1 MFTVLGWGSTQH
13 AQLGIGYT
21 DKGSVILPQVIE
33 TLQGKDIE
41 DISNGDRHSLFLS
54 KTGKVYSC
62 GDNEW
67 GQLGQDKSQSHPE
80 QVLDLDSHFVMQ
92 VAAGACHSLSLTKA
106 GEVFSWGDNSRGQLG
121 RGPVSKL
128 EAKTPKLIKTL
139 VPYTVIQIASG
150 NNHCLALT
158 DNGMI
163 FSWGDNRFCQLGLGN
178 SMENSD
184 KPNPIQCLQGIP
196 VAQVATGGCHS
207 FILSQSGQVFGWGK
221 NSFGQLGV
229 SDEKDRPHPSLCKSL
244 KNQKV
249 KYICCGEDHTMAL
262 TQDGGVFTFGSGTY
276 GQLGHGMKN
285 NEILP
290 RKVMELMGSNVI
302 QVACGRRHSVTLQED
317 SCKIYTFGAG
327 GCGQLGTGTS
337 ENMCSPIAI
346 SGVSLLHLNGISAYP
361 MEPGSMVVKRITAG
375 GDHCFL
381 IVSPRENHI
390 PPDDFRE
397 HKVETKIK
405 NLDEKLLREISKI
418 GRDEEIPY
426 HVTEDVSKTFSSA
439 SCINASFLLKNDEHY
454 GCNSRNH
461 GVDLEAVKAN
471 FKLLAE
477 CPNIVIKQKIVQ
489 SLENYLIPSLPSSP
503 PDVETLRLYL
513 ILPELHLFEEP
524 KRFNTLIMP
533 FGKAILDLDKPAS
546 KVLEMWWGGLS
557 SSYFLKIVYVYKE
570 TVVYI
575 LQLPDPQNMKE
586 LEVRYRALHV
596 LLEVLKRLNN
606 VNELKGQIVPYHK
619 FYISLLK
626 DKVNI
631 KGDYIMWVQQNR
643 GSSNQARLIFCNY
656 PFTFDAAAKSLLLQT
671 DALLQM
677 QTAIDEVQ
685 RRNLQS
691 LFLPINPANPCLVFY
706 VSRQNII
713 HDTLEQLSHQGSADL
728 KKPLKIVFEGDE
740 QTIDAGGVRKEFF
753 MLLLR
758 EILDPKYGMFKF
770 YEESRLYWFSS
781 VTFEDKQMYLLI
793 GCLCG
798 LAIYNFTIIQL
809 SFPQAL
815 YKKLLKRSPNLED
828 MKELVPSVGRGLE
841 NLLEYPDENVEEAF
855 GLTFE
860 VTQECFGL
868 VETIELVQGGASK
881 SVTNENRKEYVDM
894 YIDYVFNKSVR
905 DRFEAFYHG
914 FHKVCGGKVLELFHP
929 EELRAMVTGNED
941 YDFIELEKNTDYK
954 GEYHRYHETI
964 KLFWD
969 VFHDLSLE
977 EKKKFL
983 LFLTGSDKIPIT
995 GMKHFKIT
1003 IQPMN
1008 IDEIYLPVA
1017 HTCFNLLDLPRYK
1030 SKEQMALK
1038 LKQAIGQTEGFGLV

>member
-1 MFTVLGWGSTQH
+1 
-13 AQLGIGYT
+13 
-21 DKGSVILPQVIE
+21 
-33 TLQGKDIE
+33 
-41 DISNGDRHSLFLS
+41 
-54 KTGKVYSC
+54 
-62 GDNEW
+62 
-67 GQLGQDKSQSHPE
+67 
-80 QVLDLDSHFVMQ
+80 MQ

-121 RGPVSKL
+121 RGPVNTQ
-128 EAKTPKLIKTL
+128 EAKTPKLIKAL

-178 SMENSD
+178 SMENCD

-221 NSFGQLGV
+221 NSFGQLGI

-249 KYICCGEDHTMAL
+249 KYITCGEDHTVAL

-290 RKVMELMGSNVI
+290 RKVIELMGSNVI
-302 QVACGRRHSVTLQED
+302 QVACGRRHTMTLKED

-327 GCGQLGTGTS
+327 GCGQLGTGTKK
-337 ENMCSPIAI
+337 NNCSPILL
-346 SGVSLLHLNGISAYP
+346 SWVSLASHIDGMTAYTTNS
-361 MEPGSMVVKRITAG
+361 GSMVVRRIIAG

-381 IVSPRENHI
+381 IVSLPEKHI

-397 HKVETKIK
+397 HKFETKIK
-405 NLDEKLLREISKI
+405 CLDEKLLREISKI
-418 GRDEEIPY
+418 ERDEEIPY
-426 HVTEDVSKTFSSA
+426 HVTEDVTKIFSSA

-454 GCNSRNH
+454 GCNSKNH
-461 GVDLEAVKAN
+461 GVDLEAVKGN

-477 CPNIVIKQKIVQ
+477 CPNIVIKQKVVQ
-489 SLENYLIPSLPSSP
+489 SLENCLLPSLPNSP

-524 KRFNTLIMP
+524 KRFSTLIVP

-546 KVLEMWWGGLS
+546 KILAGKCLDQKWPILQ
-557 SSYFLKIVYVYKE
+557 FTKQCPKILIEKCWDNKRKNSIVYKE

-606 VNELKGQIVPYHK
+606 VNELKGQIIPYHK

-631 KGDYIMWVQQNR
+631 KGDYIMWIQQNR
-643 GSSNQARLIFCNY
+643 GPSIQARLIFCNY

-713 HDTLEQLSHQGSADL
+713 RDTLEQLSHQGSADL

-740 QTIDAGGVRKEFF
+740 QTIDAGGVRKVTFIGEEAQDEGGVRKEFF

-758 EILDPKYGMFKF
+758 EVLDPK
-770 YEESRLYWFSS
+770 S
-781 VTFEDKQMYLLI
+781 T
-793 GCLCG
+793 
-798 LAIYNFTIIQL
+798 
-809 SFPQAL
+809 
-815 YKKLLKRSPNLED
+815 NLED
-828 MKELVPSVGRGLE
+828 MKELVPSVGRS
-841 NLLEYPDENVEEAF
+841 F
-855 GLTFE
+855 G
-860 VTQECFGL
+860 QE
-868 VETIELVQGGASK
+868 
-881 SVTNENRKEYVDM
+881 
-894 YIDYVFNKSVR
+894 
-905 DRFEAFYHG
+905 
-914 FHKVCGGKVLELFHP
+914 
-929 EELRAMVTGNED
+929 
-941 YDFIELEKNTDYK
+941 
-954 GEYHRYHETI
+954 
-964 KLFWD
+964 
-969 VFHDLSLE
+969 
-977 EKKKFL
+977 
-983 LFLTGSDKIPIT
+983 
-995 GMKHFKIT
+995 
-1003 IQPMN
+1003 
-1008 IDEIYLPVA
+1008 
-1017 HTCFNLLDLPRYK
+1017 
-1030 SKEQMALK
+1030 
-1038 LKQAIGQTEGFGLV
+1038 